1 MHKYEK
7 NGKINQNSLE
17 EKSISSTKIFEGIFL
32 NLYKDDVL
40 TADNQKSVREYF
52 KHPGCCCD
60 ITVFER
66 RKTFN

>member
-7 NGKINQNSLE
+7 NDKLNNLSLE

-40 TADNQKSVREYF
+40 TADNQKVLENISSTRVPLRYY
-52 KHPGCCCD
+52 
-60 ITVFER
+60 R
-66 RKTFN
+66 L